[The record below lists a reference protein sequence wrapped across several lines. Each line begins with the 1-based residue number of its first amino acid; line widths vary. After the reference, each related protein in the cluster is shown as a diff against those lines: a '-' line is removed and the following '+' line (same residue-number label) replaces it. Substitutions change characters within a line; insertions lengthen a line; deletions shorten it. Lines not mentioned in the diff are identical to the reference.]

1 VAESDGRRDN
11 AKGSHK
17 RVVGGTKTCE
27 DEGDVL
33 SGGDRAA
40 SSGKFIDYALHLGE
54 VCRRGHV
61 QLLRVGQ
68 SDAEVRDLGFAL
80 RGEHLLKGLPYS
92 GGVLNPMYMR

>member
-1 VAESDGRRDN
+1 
-11 AKGSHK
+11 
-17 RVVGGTKTCE
+17 
-27 DEGDVL
+27 VL

-54 VCRRGHV
+54 VCRCGHV
-61 QLLRVGQ
+61 ELLRVGQ